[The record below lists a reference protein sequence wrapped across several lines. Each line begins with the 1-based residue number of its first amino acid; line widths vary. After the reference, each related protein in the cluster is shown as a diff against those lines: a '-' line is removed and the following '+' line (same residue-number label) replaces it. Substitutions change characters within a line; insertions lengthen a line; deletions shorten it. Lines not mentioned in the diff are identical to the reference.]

1 VRIDETSN
9 HPPSRLAIAGSIGL
23 ITLVWAINFIAA
35 KIGLKSLPTLAM
47 ASFRVVLAGMVM
59 VPIYF
64 LALRLPFFAETRAAH
79 SRGFNWRDAWT
90 FIYLGFFAVCV
101 NQMCFTMGLSYTSVG
116 HASVIVGLGPVYAL
130 VLAVLFRLETAS
142 WRKIAGMAISLGGV
156 AIMNVESRA
165 PGHSASL
172 LGDAITMSG
181 SLGFAVYLVLGKRV
195 AGKYDALTMTAY
207 NHFVGALL
215 VLPIALVEL
224 RALHRSNAL
233 AAVPAAAWAALAYMA
248 VFSSAL
254 AYVFYFWLLRY
265 LEASQL
271 SAFAYLLP
279 VAATLLG
286 IVCLGEKGSWAQVV
300 GGVFALA
307 GVYCIEAARGR

>member
-1 VRIDETSN
+1 VHIEPANSYT
-9 HPPSRLAIAGSIGL
+9 PSKPAIAGAIGL

-35 KIGLKSLPTLAM
+35 KIGLRSLPSLAM
-47 ASFRVVLAGMVM
+47 ASFRVVGASVAM
-59 VPIYF
+59 VPIYL
-64 LALRLPFFAETRAAH
+64 LALRLPAFSEARAALG
-79 SRGFNWRDAWT
+79 RGFNWRDAWT
-90 FIYLGFFAVCV
+90 FLYLGFFAVCV
-101 NQMCFTMGLSYTSVG
+101 NQMCFTIGLSYTSVG

-142 WRKIAGMAISLGGV
+142 WQKILGMAISLAGV
-156 AIMNVESRA
+156 AIMSVGGRGS
-165 PGHSASL
+165 GHTASL

-195 AGKYDALTMTAY
+195 AQRYDALTMTAF
-207 NHFVGALL
+207 NHFVGGLL
-215 VLPIALVEL
+215 VLPLALHEL
-224 RALHRSNAL
+224 RMLRDAGTLRAT
-233 AAVPAAAWAALAYMA
+233 PWAALTYMA
-248 VFSSAL
+248 IFSSAL

-279 VAATLLG
+279 VVATMLG
-286 IVCLGEKGSWAQVV
+286 ILYLGEKGSWAQVV

-307 GVYCIEAARGR
+307 GVYCIEMARGR